1 MINRRVFFCLV
12 LAAGLAACSSEP
24 PPPRF
29 PDIRFN
35 RETPIRLDVA
45 RIDLVSRFQ
54 PSFAAPEVEHEFAV
68 PPQRALE
75 NLCKDRFEAISPGS
89 GRVAR
94 FTIDDASVD
103 EIDLPLKEG
112 IKGAFTTQQAQRY
125 DGHVAVRIEIV
136 DEQGTPVRT
145 ASAQASRSRS
155 VDEDITPNQR
165 DQVWYDMS
173 RDLAQ
178 SLDQELER
186 QIDASFYPYK
196 H

>member
-1 MINRRVFFCLV
+1 MIIRRLSYCLV
-12 LAAGLAACSSEP
+12 LAIGLAACSSEP
-24 PPPRF
+24 PPPKF

-35 RETPIRLDVA
+35 REPPIQLDVA
-45 RIDLVSRFQ
+45 RIELVSNFQ

-75 NLCKDRFEAISPGS
+75 NLSKDRFQAISPGS

-94 FTIDDASVD
+94 FAIDDASVR
-103 EIDLPLKEG
+103 EIDLPMKGGL
-112 IKGAFTTQQAQRY
+112 KGAFTVQQAQRY
-125 DGHVAVRIEIV
+125 DGHVAVRLEII
-136 DEQGTPVRT
+136 DEHGIAVRT

-155 VDEDITPNQR
+155 VDEDTTLNQR
-165 DQVWYDMS
+165 DQIWYDMS

-178 SLDQELER
+178 ALDQELER

-196 H
+196 R